1 MWLYNDGLSAP
12 LKAPCVPSK
21 ISSMLL
27 ISKYIGASG
36 PDGVSRYTVV
46 WVEALQL
53 RRHDRMDELLL
64 TAFWRHQLFCIKVK

>member
-1 MWLYNDGLSAP
+1 MDNDGLFAP
-12 LKAPCVPSK
+12 IKAPCVPSN

-36 PDGVSRYTVV
+36 LDGVSRYTVV

-53 RRHDRMDELLL
+53 RRHDRIDELLL
-64 TAFWRHQLFCIKVK
+64 TAIRRHRLFCIKVK